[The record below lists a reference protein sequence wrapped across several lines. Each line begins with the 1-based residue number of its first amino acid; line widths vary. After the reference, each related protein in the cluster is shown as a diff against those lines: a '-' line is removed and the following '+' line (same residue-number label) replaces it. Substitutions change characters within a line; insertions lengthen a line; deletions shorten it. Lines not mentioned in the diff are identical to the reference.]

1 MKGIK
6 KNLSE
11 SAEIYPTVSFGFVT
25 PLLWKKGKTNGLCE
39 EKNYCCD
46 SFNEIDFQIDGISD
60 YTN

>member
-11 SAEIYPTVSFGFVT
+11 SGEIYPTVSFGFVT

-46 SFNEIDFQIDGISD
+46 SFNEIDFQID
-60 YTN
+60 